1 MKAPRFTKWFAALPA
16 LNQPQRLKVLD
27 ALRPAAGLHDLLALL
42 ERTTCATRRCP
53 HCQCE
58 HWHRHGH
65 ANDLQRYRCRACRR
79 SFNDLTGTPLAR
91 LRLRGKWLAY
101 LDALRASRPVR
112 AAADEVQVHRNTAF
126 RWRHRFLDRVKHDL
140 PEQLNGIAEADEMFI
155 LESQKGS
162 RTLDRPARKRGG
174 SAKRRGISRELDCIL
189 VARDRGGQTLDA
201 VTGRGALSKAQL
213 KRHLLPYLDPQVLL
227 VTDAN
232 AAYRAFAR
240 DHRIAHHSVNL
251 SAGVR
256 VRRGAQGAF
265 HVQNVNAYHRRLRDW
280 LAPFH
285 GVASRYLPNYLG
297 WGRMLDGG
305 KVTSADQLFR
315 LAIGPIHSQR

>member
-1 MKAPRFTKWFAALPA
+1 MKAPRFTKWFSALPA

-42 ERTTCATRRCP
+42 ERITCATRRCP

-140 PEQLNGIAEADEMFI
+140 PERLNGIAEADEMFI

-162 RTLDRPARKRGG
+162 RKLDRPARKRGG

-189 VARDRGGQTLDA
+189 VARDRSGQTLDA
-201 VTGRGALSKAQL
+201 VTGHGA
-213 KRHLLPYLDPQVLL
+213 
-227 VTDAN
+227 
-232 AAYRAFAR
+232 
-240 DHRIAHHSVNL
+240 I
-251 SAGVR
+251 
-256 VRRGAQGAF
+256 
-265 HVQNVNAYHRRLRDW
+265 HVQNVHAYHRRLRDW

-297 WGRMLDGG
+297 WRRMLDGG

-315 LAIGPIHSQR
+315 LAVGLIHSQR